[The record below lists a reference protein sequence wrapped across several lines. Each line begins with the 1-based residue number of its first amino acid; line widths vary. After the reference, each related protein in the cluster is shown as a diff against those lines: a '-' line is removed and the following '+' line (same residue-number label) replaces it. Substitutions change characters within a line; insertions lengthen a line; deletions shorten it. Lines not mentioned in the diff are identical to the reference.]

1 MQNVVQ
7 MKLLIVYF
15 ILNLIAINYERQILK
30 YIIHVRIMFQLPFLF
45 FRKIS
50 YCKLK
55 IKTSVPV
62 EVKNSQNFTG
72 NEQKSSNNKDLQ

>member
-30 YIIHVRIMFQLPFLF
+30 YIIHVRIVLVTF
-45 FRKIS
+45 FV
-50 YCKLK
+50 L
-55 IKTSVPV
+55 
-62 EVKNSQNFTG
+62 
-72 NEQKSSNNKDLQ
+72 